1 MLALDSVDMCEEPKI
16 LKYMKID
23 NLNINIFRQ
32 QNSILFPVIY
42 PETFYRNIISS
53 KETSA
58 FLGIFLL
65 ITLILIIFTVFR
77 DEICIGSVSTRLEP
91 KTRWNGIRTGNTVDN
106 FNPTNSNE
114 GKSFLQIN
122 SYFISIFLF

>member
-65 ITLILIIFTVFR
+65 ITNGRSVGYLDAVLNSIKITV
-77 DEICIGSVSTRLEP
+77 
-91 KTRWNGIRTGNTVDN
+91 
-106 FNPTNSNE
+106 
-114 GKSFLQIN
+114 
-122 SYFISIFLF
+122 